1 MDIRVK
7 RVYDPVD
14 PSDGLRLLVD
24 RLWPRGLSKASLKL
38 DEWLKEISPSHELR
52 RRFKH
57 EPSQWPEFQKLYFK
71 ELDLQPER
79 IEELLQKAR
88 LGRITLLFAAR
99 EREYNNAMALKN
111 YLEKKARGSH

>member
-7 RVYDPVD
+7 RVYDPVEPD
-14 PSDGLRLLVD
+14 DGIRFLVD
-24 RLWPRGLSKASLKL
+24 RLWPRGLSKASLQL
-38 DEWLKEISPSHELR
+38 DAWLKEISPSQELR

-57 EPSQWPEFQKLYFK
+57 EPSQWAEFQKLYFK
-71 ELDLQPER
+71 ELDNQPEQ

-99 EREYNNAMALKN
+99 EREYNNAVALRN
-111 YLEKKARGSH
+111 YLEKKARRIR

>member
-14 PSDGLRLLVD
+14 PDDGIRLLVD

-38 DEWLKEISPSHELR
+38 DDWLKEISPSHELR

-57 EPSQWPEFQKLYFK
+57 EASQWPEFQKLYFK
-71 ELDLQPER
+71 ELDGQADL
-79 IEELLQKAR
+79 IEELLRKACTGR
-88 LGRITLLFAAR
+88 LTLLFAAR
-99 EREYNNAMALKN
+99 EREYNNAVALKN
-111 YLEKKARGSH
+111 YLEQKARGAR